1 MKVVI
6 IGQPSQYI
14 TMLNRSAMLSDTEI
28 VAVYSDINQMT
39 NNIDIVAADCIV
51 ATNTLYAGSLQEVVE
66 ELEKRNK
73 INLLYCL
80 LDNPDEDIKQYLQL
94 RDIPFKIQT
103 QISPMEFIEDLQ
115 SGKLHPGPARRE
127 EIIQKTQSNISKIE
141 SRGNNYEEQAETVG
155 VQKSQ
160 QNFGQGGNE
169 YSNPQNGNMPSWRAN
184 AMVSNL
190 EAEESSLQQKR
201 EQFMQGGNDINA
213 SYLGDKNIDY
223 TKAVDQRFNQ
233 PNLDTRTGYGE
244 YQNPSNQLNMQRY
257 KKVCICI
264 NSPKGGVGKTTLAV
278 ELSSLIAN
286 RAKELDINEVG
297 ELDFN
302 KRIRVAL
309 LDMNTS
315 FDTMSSI
322 IPAIYNVR
330 NHPSVSSWF
339 QTIEQKILDSLE
351 TKTRQEIIRNG
362 YQGLEK
368 YLDPKKIFFTR
379 DEVEKLTVYDES
391 VGLHIVPS
399 INLPIDAQSAFPEY
413 LDIIINTMKEYFDVL
428 LIDTGNNLTTFT
440 MESMRLSD
448 IILLVCTKSKGSAM
462 TIDKL
467 KNDLKLRRDPIDE
480 SKFNLILNSPN
491 GGSAIYEAQ
500 SFQSSLNMHLAADI
514 PYDEKVR
521 EAHEAGEYY
530 AVFNPRS
537 KYAQAC
543 IKLGQ
548 SICPVWNVVPNRNSP
563 KKKQKK
569 RHGLFR
575 R

>member
-6 IGQPSQYI
+6 ISQPSQYI

-28 VAVYSDINQMT
+28 VATYSDINQMT
-39 NNIDIVAADCIV
+39 ANIDIVTADCIV
-51 ATNTLYAGSLQEVVE
+51 ATNRLYAGTLQEVVE

-73 INLLYCL
+73 TNLLYCL
-80 LDNPDEDIKQYLQL
+80 LDDPDENIEQYLQL
-94 RDIPFKIQT
+94 HDIPFKNQT
-103 QISPMEFIEDLQ
+103 RISPMEFIEDLQ
-115 SGKLHPGPARRE
+115 AGKLHPGPAKRE
-127 EIIQKTQSNISKIE
+127 DLVQQSQEAVSKLE
-141 SRGNNYEEQAETVG
+141 SKGVGYTEQAETVG

-169 YSNPQNGNMPSWRAN
+169 YSNPQNGSMPSWRAN

-190 EAEESSLQQKR
+190 EAEESALQQKR
-201 EQFMQGGNDINA
+201 EQFMQSSGNINA
-213 SYLGDKNIDY
+213 YSGDKNIDY

-233 PNLDTRTGYGE
+233 PNLDTRNGYGE
-244 YQNPSNQLNMQRY
+244 YQNPSNQMNMQRY

-264 NSPKGGVGKTTLAV
+264 NSPKGGVGKTTLAI

-302 KRIRVAL
+302 KKIRVAL

-315 FDTMSSI
+315 FDTMSSV
-322 IPAIYNVR
+322 IPLIYNNR

-339 QTIEQKILDSLE
+339 QAIEQKILDDLD
-351 TKTRQEIIRNG
+351 TKTRQELIRNG
-362 YQGLEK
+362 YQGIEK
-368 YLDPKKIFFTR
+368 YLDAKKIFFTR
-379 DEVEKLTVYDES
+379 EEVEKLTVYDES

-399 INLPIDAQSAFPEY
+399 INLPIDAQSAYPEY

-440 MESMRLSD
+440 MEAMRLSD
-448 IILLVCTKSKGSAM
+448 IILLVCAKSKGSAM

-491 GGSAIYEAQ
+491 GANAIYDAQ
-500 SFQSSLNMHLAADI
+500 SFQSSLKIHLAADI

-521 EAHEAGEYY
+521 EAHELGEYY
-530 AVFNPRS
+530 AVYNPRS

-569 RHGLFR
+569 KHRLFGR
-575 R
+575 

>member
-1 MKVVI
+1 MKVI
-6 IGQPSQYI
+6 IISQPSQYI
-14 TMLNRSAMLSDTEI
+14 TQLTRSAMLSDTEI
-28 VAVYSDINQMT
+28 IATYADINQLISE
-39 NNIDIVAADCIV
+39 IDVVSADCIV
-51 ATNTLYAGSLQEVVE
+51 ATNTLYVGTLQEVVE

-73 INLLYCL
+73 INFLYCL
-80 LDNPDEDIKQYLQL
+80 LEAPNEDLVQFLKL
-94 RDIPFKIQT
+94 RDIPYQIQT
-103 QISPMEFIEDLQ
+103 KVSPMDFIEELQ
-115 SGKLHPGPARRE
+115 AGKIHPGPPKRE
-127 EIIQKTQSNISKIE
+127 EIIENTQKTISGIE
-141 SRGNNYEEQAETVG
+141 KGNNTSTAETVG
-155 VQKSQ
+155 VQAQQ
-160 QNFGQGGNE
+160 QNFGQGANA
-169 YSNPQNGNMPSWRAN
+169 YSNPQNGNMPSWRAE
-184 AMVSNL
+184 AMISRM
-190 EAEESSLQQKR
+190 EDEDITLQQKR
-201 EQFMQGGNDINA
+201 NQYAQQQRSDYQGGNV
-213 SYLGDKNIDY
+213 DY
-223 TKAVDQRFNQ
+223 TKALDQRFNQ
-233 PNLDTRTGYGE
+233 PNLDTRQGYGD
-244 YQNPSNQLNMQRY
+244 YQNPNNQINMQRY

-264 NSPKGGVGKTTLAV
+264 NSPKGGVGKTTLAI
-278 ELSSLIAN
+278 ELASLIGN

-297 ELDFN
+297 ELEFN

-315 FDTMSSI
+315 FDTLSSV
-322 IPAIYNVR
+322 IPLIYNNR

-339 QTIEQKILDSLE
+339 QAIEQKIIDNLDS
-351 TKTRQEIIRNG
+351 KTRQEIIRQG

-379 DEVEKLTVYDES
+379 DEVEKLCVYDEK

-413 LDIIINTMKEYFDVL
+413 LDIIINTMKDYFDVL

-448 IILLVCTKSKGSAM
+448 IILLVCTKSKGAAM

-491 GGSAIYEAQ
+491 GSNAIYEAQ

-521 EAHEAGEYY
+521 EAHESGEYY
-530 AVFNPRS
+530 AVYNPRS

-569 RHGLFR
+569 KKHFLFGGR
-575 R
+575 